1 MAKLPFI
8 VEPRL
13 APREELIGSESSG
26 QIKVL
31 RKGFLTAAE
40 KAFVQAQVSEDTTT
54 QEMVRL
60 TRQIGQENKLDMQSA
75 YELLTLVMQ
84 GELVSDVAQ
93 KVAKDHA
100 NDVSDILTAMATMSE
115 RKTLV
120 QALCLLIYR
129 VDSEIGAEEIMEMH
143 PDLIEGL
150 SDLYLDEERRSTERL
165 QQLISADGATEGDA
179 SLIDALEKK

>member
-26 QIKVL
+26 QIKVV

-54 QEMVRL
+54 QDMVRL
-60 TRQIGQENKLDMQSA
+60 TRKIGSEHKLDMQAA
-75 YELLTLVMQ
+75 YDLLTLVMQ
-84 GELVSDVAQ
+84 GELNSDVTRQ
-93 KVAKDHA
+93 ISKQYSDEI
-100 NDVSDILTAMATMSE
+100 SDILTAMATLTE
-115 RKTLV
+115 RKSLV

-143 PDLIEGL
+143 PDLLEGL
-150 SDLYLDEERRSTERL
+150 SSLYVDEERRSTERL
-165 QQLISADGATEGDA
+165 QQLIAEDGGAEGDA